1 MNGSENPYE
10 ILGVSPDADEAAI
23 KKAYHQAARIHH
35 PDMQTTDEDRERGSA
50 YFAKIADA
58 YSLLQDPVR
67 RYDWRMSNGD
77 KQERSPQY
85 PSSSSPSKST
95 KSTATMNHRVP
106 STSLNR
112 QSTPSVSTSGPER
125 RSSNQTTVRTNFAP
139 EPRMRRR
146 HSINTT
152 ECNQSPPV
160 ARKPAGNRKAM
171 RRSSLGGNTVPPF
184 APAPRMSR
192 RHSINTTECNQ
203 SPPVG
208 NPAGNRK
215 AMRRSSLGG
224 NAVPPFAPEP
234 RMRRRHSINATEC
247 KQSPPVA
254 RKPASI
260 RKTMRRSS
268 LGGNTIP
275 QRSMTNKENR
285 SPRPEAGRKTRS
297 SQSVPSTNKKLERKL
312 SGASTE
318 SKRKGRTSARPS
330 LDTKSQHTSGT
341 VKSEQVPKQSKFS
354 RARKSMRGW
363 SKRSV
368 SESTSS
374 TISMKSADYSIP
386 TSLDTKSQH
395 TSRTVKSDQVPKQS
409 KFGRARKLMRS
420 WSKKSVSTENTSSTI
435 SMRSADNSIP

>member
-23 KKAYHQAARIHH
+23 KKAYRQAARIHH

-106 STSLNR
+106 STPLNR

-184 APAPRMSR
+184 APAPRLS
-192 RHSINTTECNQ
+192 
-203 SPPVG
+203 
-208 NPAGNRK
+208 
-215 AMRRSSLGG
+215 
-224 NAVPPFAPEP
+224 
-234 RMRRRHSINATEC
+234 RRHSINATEC